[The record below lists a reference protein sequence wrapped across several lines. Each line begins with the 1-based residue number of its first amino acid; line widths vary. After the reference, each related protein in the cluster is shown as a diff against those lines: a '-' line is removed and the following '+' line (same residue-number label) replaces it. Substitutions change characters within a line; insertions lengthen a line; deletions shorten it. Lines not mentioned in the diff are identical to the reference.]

1 MNRARPHWL
10 RALLTVLALMIV
22 LPVVAQFV

>member
-10 RALLTVLALMIV
+10 RALLIVLALMIV